1 MPSERVQ
8 RRIDRLL
15 DQAEAA
21 ADSRKWAEVQELAR
35 EVLLLDE
42 DNSDAASL
50 LRVAEGMD
58 SSPGSVLSESPRAAS
73 AHTTSPAA
81 GSAETLPTSFVSGRY
96 EVQAFLGEGGRKRV
110 YRARDTR
117 LDRDV
122 AFALIRT
129 EGLDADGRQRI
140 QREAQAMARLSHPN
154 VVTIFDIG
162 EEEDGRPYIVSEYM
176 AGGDVEGLLRE
187 AEDHCLPIE
196 RTVAI
201 ADAVAQALA
210 HAHSH
215 DIVHRDLKPANIWLA
230 ADGTAQLGDFGLALA
245 VQETRMTTEGTMLG
259 TVAYMAPE
267 QGLGRAVTAAAD
279 LYALGCVLYELVT
292 GRPPFVG
299 DDAVAVISQHL
310 NTAPVAPSW
319 HRDDCPPDLERLIL
333 DLLLKAPDDRPAS
346 ADAVQER
353 LDGIDLAVP
362 VAPAEHANPLE
373 RLARGVFVGREAEL
387 QRLRA
392 AFDEAQSGR
401 GSVVMLVGEPGIG
414 KTRTALELETYA
426 RMRGA
431 QVIWGRA
438 HERAG
443 APAYW
448 PWIQAG
454 RAVTAAMDPAL
465 AASLIRSSA
474 VELQRLYPEIRDGLP
489 DLPPPPAMD
498 DSEAA
503 QFRLFDALTTF
514 FRQVAERTPLVLVLD
529 DLQWADKPSLL
540 LLQHLA
546 GELARSRILVVGTYR
561 DTELSRTHPL
571 SETLATLNREA
582 GFQRLLLRG
591 LSQDDVAVYIRQTAN
606 LDPARQLLETIFRET
621 EGNPFFLQEV
631 IALMVQEGTLVS
643 GRASMSVP
651 EGVREALG
659 RRLDRLTDE
668 ANALLTTAAVVG
680 REFPYDTL
688 SLLSDADDD
697 ALLRRIEEALAAR
710 VIEEMD
716 QPGRYQFTHALMQ
729 ETLLDELSTTRRV
742 RLHGQIGDALERS
755 WGERTDERASRL
767 AQHFVESATLTQ
779 AHAVK
784 AVHYSKLA
792 AEQAEAQSAWAEA
805 ARHYDNAAS
814 LVSEAPDGLGEDEAA
829 LLLALG
835 RAARSGGNQRAA
847 WRSLMRAIGVFRERG
862 EPAGVARA
870 TLEAMQIIAPPQRL
884 LALADQAL
892 EELDEADPRL
902 TALLLARMLGDLAL
916 REFIAGR
923 RPQLER
929 DARRIVDQHD
939 LRDVGALLLTAEAYC
954 AVDDGRP
961 IEAIPLGQ
969 EAHATFLELGM
980 LHDAAD
986 TLLAIAIWRVISGD
1000 LKRGRNELEQAVHFA
1015 REHRL
1020 RFFEESAT
1028 QMLAEQ
1034 WLKTGDFSRFDE
1046 LAEDLLRSE
1055 AYIGPL
1061 SVAKRTMLAGDAA
1074 RSVALLP
1081 AEDSTGRAPGLLAA
1095 WHGGRARVLFHAGD
1109 LDAAR
1114 TEWQRW
1120 VGALEQLRPSAA
1132 VALPLPG
1139 RAAADAVDVTVALAD
1154 DVLARQIF
1162 EHLTAR
1168 PEVRC
1173 YPNDVSIDHVRGN
1186 LALRFGEIDQA
1197 ERWYRTGLAWSERE
1211 GAVIET
1217 GRCLQGLAELASR
1230 RGDGA
1235 EAVRHLDR
1243 AIAVYEQFSIGLHLK
1258 HAVARKLELQG
1269 LADVDVYASI
1279 YRVAASVATTR
1290 PDLSSQAAPD
1300 GTVTLLFSDIE
1311 ESTALTERLGDA
1323 AWMELLRAHNGIVRE
1338 QIAACN
1344 GYEVKSMGD
1353 GFMLAFRSAT
1363 DGLRC
1368 AIGMQQAFA
1377 QHNAEA
1383 AQPVNVRIGL
1393 HTGEAVK
1400 EANDFFGTHV
1410 NLAARIGG
1418 AAAGGEILVSGLLK
1432 ELAATAGKFRFDAGE
1447 EVELKG
1453 LQAAQ
1458 RVHRVEWR

>member
-8 RRIDRLL
+8 RQIDGLL
-15 DQAEAA
+15 DQVEAAVAALAWDQVRDLTARVLAIDSENADARTFLAMAEAEPGGGNSPSPG
-21 ADSRKWAEVQELAR
+21 ADSQVETAE
-35 EVLLLDE
+35 
-42 DNSDAASL
+42 
-50 LRVAEGMD
+50 
-58 SSPGSVLSESPRAAS
+58 
-73 AHTTSPAA
+73 PAA
-81 GSAETLPTSFVSGRY
+81 GELPESFVEGRY
-96 EVQAFLGEGGRKRV
+96 QVHAFLGEGGRKQV
-110 YRARDTR
+110 YLAHDTS

-122 AFALIRT
+122 AFARIKT
-129 EGLDADGRQRI
+129 EDLDADGRQRV

-154 VVTIFDIG
+154 VVTVFDIG

-187 AEDHCLPIE
+187 VEDHRLPIE
-196 RTVAI
+196 RAVAI
-201 ADAVAQALA
+201 ADAMALALA
-210 HAHSH
+210 HAHAH

-230 ADGTAQLGDFGLALA
+230 ADGTAQLGDFGLALS
-245 VQETRMTTEGTMLG
+245 VQGTRMTTEGTILG

-267 QGLGRAVTAAAD
+267 QALGRAVMAAAD
-279 LYALGCVLYELVT
+279 LYALGCVLYEMVT
-292 GRPPFVG
+292 GRLPFVG

-310 NTAPVAPSW
+310 NTEPVAPSW
-319 HRDDCPPDLERLIL
+319 HRDECPPDLERLIL
-333 DLLLKAPDDRPAS
+333 DLLAKAPDDRPAS
-346 ADAVQER
+346 AAAMHQR
-353 LDGIDLAVP
+353 LGGIDLALP
-362 VAPAEHANPLE
+362 VIPVSHANPLE

-392 AFDEAQSGR
+392 AFDEAQSSR

-431 QVIWGRA
+431 QVTWGRA
-438 HERAG
+438 HARAG

-454 RAVTAAMDPAL
+454 RAVRAAIDPAL
-465 AASLIRSSA
+465 AASLVRSNA

-489 DLPPPPAMD
+489 DLPPPPAAD

-529 DLQWADKPSLL
+529 DLHWADKPTLL

-546 GELARSRILVVGTYR
+546 GEVARSRILVVGTYR

-571 SETLATLNREA
+571 SETLAALNRES

-591 LSQDDVAVYIRQTAN
+591 LSQDDVAAYIRQTAN

-631 IALMVQEGTLVS
+631 IALMVQEGTLAS
-643 GRASMSVP
+643 GRASLSVP

-659 RRLDRLTDE
+659 RRLDRLSEE

-688 SLLSDADDD
+688 TLLSDADDD

-710 VIEEMD
+710 VIEEMER
-716 QPGRYQFTHALMQ
+716 PGHYQFTHALMQ
-729 ETLLDELSTTRRV
+729 DTLLDEISTTRRI
-742 RLHGQIGDALERS
+742 RLHGQIGEALEQR
-755 WGERTDERASRL
+755 WGEGADERAARL
-767 AQHFVESATLTQ
+767 APHFVESATLTQ
-779 AHAVK
+779 THAAK

-792 AEQAEAQSAWAEA
+792 AEQAEVQSGWAEA

-814 LVSEAPDGLGEDEAA
+814 LVSEASDGLGEDEAA
-829 LLLALG
+829 LLFAAG
-835 RAARSGGNQRAA
+835 CAARSAGSQRVA
-847 WRSLMRAIGVFRERG
+847 WRSFMRAIVVFRARG
-862 EPAGVARA
+862 EPTGIARA
-870 TLEAMQIIAPPQRL
+870 TLEAMQINAPPQRL
-884 LALADQAL
+884 LTLADQAL
-892 EELDEADPRL
+892 EELGDADPRL
-902 TALLLARMLGDLAL
+902 TATLLARMLGDLSLTA
-916 REFIAGR
+916 FIAEQR
-923 RPQLER
+923 EQLER
-929 DARRIVDQHD
+929 DAGRIVDQHD
-939 LRDVGALLLTAEAYC
+939 FRDVGALLLTAKAYR
-954 AVDDGRP
+954 AVDEGRP
-961 IEAIPLGQ
+961 VEAIPLLQ

-980 LHDAAD
+980 LHDAVDA
-986 TLLAIAIWRVISGD
+986 LWAIAIWRIISGD
-1000 LKRGRNELEQAVHFA
+1000 LKQGGRGMEDAVQFA

-1020 RFFEESAT
+1020 RFFEENAT
-1028 QMLAEQ
+1028 SMLAEHS
-1034 WLKTGDFSRFDE
+1034 LKAGDFGRFDE
-1046 LAEDLLRSE
+1046 LTEDLERFE
-1055 AYIGPL
+1055 AFTGPL
-1061 SVAKRTMLAGDAA
+1061 SVAKRAMLSGDAA

-1081 AEDSTGRAPGLLAA
+1081 GEDSTGGSPELLAMV
-1095 WHGGRARVLFHAGD
+1095 HGGRARVLFNAGD

-1132 VALPLPG
+1132 SALPLPG

-1154 DVLARQIF
+1154 DVRARQIF

-1173 YPNDVSIDHVRGN
+1173 YPNDVSIDHVRGD
-1186 LALRFGEIDQA
+1186 LALRFGEIGQA
-1197 ERWYRTGLAWSERE
+1197 EHWYRVGLAWSESE
-1211 GAVIET
+1211 GAVIES
-1217 GRCLQGLAELASR
+1217 GRCMQGLAEIASR
-1230 RGDGA
+1230 RGKDA
-1235 EAVRHLDR
+1235 EAVRYLDR
-1243 AIAVYEQFSIGLHLK
+1243 AITAYEEFGIGLYLQ

-1269 LADVDVYASI
+1269 LADADIYASI
-1279 YRVAASVATTR
+1279 DLLAASVETTR
-1290 PDLSSQAAPD
+1290 PDLTSQVAPD

-1311 ESTALTERLGDA
+1311 ESTALTERIGDD

-1338 QIAACN
+1338 QIAASN

-1353 GFMLAFRSAT
+1353 GFMLAFRSAR
-1363 DGLRC
+1363 DGLYC

-1377 QHNAEA
+1377 KHNAEA
-1383 AQPVNVRIGL
+1383 AQPVTVRIGL
-1393 HTGEAVK
+1393 HTGKAIK
-1400 EANDFFGTHV
+1400 EADDFFGTHV
-1410 NLAARIGG
+1410 NLAARIAG
-1418 AAAGGEILVSGLLK
+1418 AAAGGEILVSGSLK
-1432 ELAATAGKFRFDAGE
+1432 ELAAPAGE
-1447 EVELKG
+1447 FTFDGGHDVELKG
-1453 LQAAQ
+1453 LEAAQ